1 MERPWEGKSVV
12 IVEDHDETRR
22 QLKSLYIE
30 VGLNVVGE
38 AKDGLEA
45 LEIVAATKPDLVSLD
60 IIMPNMDGI
69 ECYRRLREKHQHTQL
84 FFVSA
89 LSSEHRVTEC
99 FAEEIGLE
107 RFIQKPV
114 KKDVLES
121 RLAGLY
127 GLSLPAGASNDKA
140 TAFDIPVQ

>member
-1 MERPWEGKSVV
+1 MERPWEGKTVV

-22 QLKSLYIE
+22 QLKSLYAE
-30 VGLNVVGE
+30 VGLNIVGE
-38 AKDGLEA
+38 AKDGIEA
-45 LEIVAATKPDLVSLD
+45 LEVVGATKPDLVSLD

-69 ECYRRLREKHQHTQL
+69 ECYRNLKKKHPHMQF

-107 RFIQKPV
+107 RFIQKPL

-121 RLAGLY
+121 RLAAFH
-127 GLSLPAGASNDKA
+127 GLSLPAGASSGKA